1 VASNSISNSG
11 DLDVERFVHPEHHFM
26 ELLYDRHAGNG
37 HSEFFRGCRLSITG
51 GLINICKFMAA
62 LFIIEI
68 LFNMIEGNGL
78 IELADLENVILV
90 LIIFEIEYR
99 ELNNELNM
107 AFEFIH
113 VSIS

>member
-1 VASNSISNSG
+1 
-11 DLDVERFVHPEHHFM
+11 
-26 ELLYDRHAGNG
+26 
-37 HSEFFRGCRLSITG
+37 
-51 GLINICKFMAA
+51 MAA